1 MPVGLVNIWFKLS
14 DFGFY
19 YIHFTCYVYLAWGKF
34 DAKLHSGLRLL
45 KVNGNE
51 NIVWVRSGFGF
62 FSILTTLY
70 WRTTGSL
77 IVYHVMRRRLFWGFR
92 DSRQCLGRKC
102 FGFIFWYNE
111 RISTREVTP
120 VEWFMERWM
129 YHAYRVA
136 SRGFHAD
143 VESLMQGHLR

>member
-1 MPVGLVNIWFKLS
+1 MTDSSNQLLLCRWLIYQNISFDIVTSLHISGQPPCLLGWLIYDLS
-14 DFGFY
+14 SQISVFY

-70 WRTTGSL
+70 WRTTGSV
-77 IVYHVMRRRLFWGFR
+77 IVHHVMRRRLFWGFR

-102 FGFIFWYNE
+102 FGFIFL
-111 RISTREVTP
+111 I
-120 VEWFMERWM
+120 
-129 YHAYRVA
+129 
-136 SRGFHAD
+136 
-143 VESLMQGHLR
+143 